1 MIGNETRKKDV
12 FNSMH
17 NSVFAYCSNGAR
29 GGTTMAFD
37 KEIINVIDNLNCPVL
52 ISAISD
58 SWYGLYSTVKESKLE
73 LLQSWEYGDKV
84 IELYIGESDDRL
96 AVLRKDD
103 HVYCAQYINGF
114 DACAR
119 EMGTV
124 TPSSAYFHI
133 IETSGSG
140 VYVRTE
146 IGFFMDSQSIHS
158 IFSTPTGTIPYY
170 SSMSDSE
177 CILALINK

>member
-1 MIGNETRKKDV
+1 
-12 FNSMH
+12 
-17 NSVFAYCSNGAR
+17 
-29 GGTTMAFD
+29 MAFD

-103 HVYCAQYINGF
+103 HVYCA
-114 DACAR
+114 
-119 EMGTV
+119 
-124 TPSSAYFHI
+124 
-133 IETSGSG
+133 
-140 VYVRTE
+140 
-146 IGFFMDSQSIHS
+146 
-158 IFSTPTGTIPYY
+158 
-170 SSMSDSE
+170 
-177 CILALINK
+177 

>member
-1 MIGNETRKKDV
+1 MGMTRVKRMFSILCIIV
-12 FNSMH
+12 FLLITQM
-17 NSVFAYCSNGAR
+17 AQ